1 MILFKFKFYSK
12 AWKKFS
18 TNESIKEDHNDAENT
33 PIVSSTSSCGIYYC
47 PKVQHLAKSSPQKN
61 AIPPS
66 SSSPYIMESSED
78 TRRLSAA
85 TSSLD
90 FNNESTNVNNGS
102 TSRNSASYSSYKLIK
117 NSQSSLMPN
126 ANKSVIDQPL
136 LLAPVANLNKQQRN
150 QDDMQSHMHMDSKLS
165 QQKSQQDSI
174 SNRSIENLQNK
185 FTNFNLSQQQL
196 QFKKELDSK
205 LNGTNENGH
214 LIQEENVLNQNINL
228 K

>member
-1 MILFKFKFYSK
+1 
-12 AWKKFS
+12 
-18 TNESIKEDHNDAENT
+18 
-33 PIVSSTSSCGIYYC
+33 
-47 PKVQHLAKSSPQKN
+47 
-61 AIPPS
+61 
-66 SSSPYIMESSED
+66 MESSED

-165 QQKSQQDSI
+165 QQKSQQNSI

>member
-1 MILFKFKFYSK
+1 
-12 AWKKFS
+12 
-18 TNESIKEDHNDAENT
+18 
-33 PIVSSTSSCGIYYC
+33 
-47 PKVQHLAKSSPQKN
+47 
-61 AIPPS
+61 
-66 SSSPYIMESSED
+66 MESSED
-78 TRRLSAA
+78 NRRLSAA

-136 LLAPVANLNKQQRN
+136 LLAPVANLNKQHVN
-150 QDDMQSHMHMDSKLS
+150 QNDMQSQMHMDSKMV
-165 QQKSQQDSI
+165 QQKTQQDSI
-174 SNRSIENLQNK
+174 SNRNIENLQNK

-196 QFKKELDSK
+196 QFKKELDLK

-214 LIQEENVLNQNINL
+214 LIKEENVLNQNINL